1 MDPKDENSQSDP
13 ARRMDPT
20 SRELRKLRFSA
31 TLQIFSA
38 ILFIGAAFVVGSAQ
52 GFGII
57 SAVFIA
63 LSIANIV
70 FFLFIKRAMRAL
82 TKN

>member
-1 MDPKDENSQSDP
+1 
-13 ARRMDPT
+13 MDPT

>member
-1 MDPKDENSQSDP
+1 
-13 ARRMDPT
+13 MDPT

-38 ILFIGAAFVVGSAQ
+38 ILFIGAALVVGSAQ